1 MKAFLLAAGL
11 GTRLRPYTNTIPK
24 CMIPFSGKPLLEI
37 WLDLLGS
44 HGVTDVL
51 VNTHYLPEPV
61 REFAAHWDGPAK
73 LHLVHEP
80 VLLGSAGTLV
90 TNWEFTRGEE
100 SVLVCNADNL
110 TDIDVSA
117 LAAFHGGHTGAVT
130 LALFRPANPRECGIV
145 ELGPGGK
152 IVSFEEK
159 PAEPRSPLANGGI
172 YLMRTAAVEP
182 RLPKTLPVDIGR
194 HLLPACLDSMYGWE
208 WPGLLIDIG
217 SPELYERGQ
226 RAWEISQSSRK

>member
-11 GTRLRPYTNTIPK
+11 GTRLRPYTDAMPK
-24 CMIPFSGKPLLEI
+24 CLVPLSGRPLLEI
-37 WLDLLGS
+37 WLELLGS

-51 VNTHYLPEPV
+51 VNTHHLPGQV
-61 REFAAHWDGPAK
+61 REFAARWQGAAR

-80 VLLGSAGTLV
+80 ELLGSAGTLV
-90 TNWEFTRGEE
+90 RNWDFARGGE

-110 TDIDVSA
+110 TDIDITA
-117 LAAFHGGHTGAVT
+117 LGRFHQGHGAAIS
-130 LALFRPANPRECGIV
+130 LALFRPANPSECGIV
-145 ELGPGGK
+145 ELGAGGR

-159 PAEPRSPLANGGI
+159 PAQPRSPLANGGI
-172 YLMRTAAVEP
+172 YMMRTAAIEP
-182 RLPKTLPVDIGR
+182 RLPRASTPVDIGR

-217 SPELYERGQ
+217 SPELYH
-226 RAWEISQSSRK
+226 RAQLLWEDKK

>member
-11 GTRLRPYTNTIPK
+11 GTRLRPYTDSVPK
-24 CMIPFSGKPLLEI
+24 CMIPFSGTPLLQI
-37 WLDLLGS
+37 WLELLGR

-61 REFAAHWDGPAK
+61 REFAREWRGAAR
-73 LHLVHEP
+73 LHLIHEP
-80 VLLGSAGTLV
+80 ELLGSAGTLV
-90 TNWEFTRGEE
+90 RNWEFARGEE

-117 LAAFHGGHTGAVT
+117 LGAFHRRHTGALT
-130 LALFRPANPRECGIV
+130 LALFRPANPEECGVV
-145 ELGPGGK
+145 ELNADGK
-152 IVSFEEK
+152 IASFEEK
-159 PAEPRSPLANGGI
+159 PAKPRSPLANGGI

-182 RLPKTLPVDIGR
+182 RLPASLPADIGR

-208 WPGLLIDIG
+208 WPGMLIDIG
-217 SPELYERGQ
+217 SPELYHRGQ
-226 RAWEISQSSRK
+226 EAWASRPR